1 MENIHHLRIW
11 PGVVR
16 SKTSVNVLRQGHV
29 GWHLENTGAVNF
41 LSKMVEEQA
50 TDPKPSPSLLC
61 QSALRLVLDE
71 SIENLGKLYSEA
83 KWVDPRNSPYYIYVM
98 FILLICL
105 YLY

>member
-1 MENIHHLRIW
+1 MCSGRI
-11 PGVVR
+11 
-16 SKTSVNVLRQGHV
+16 TSAGTWRTRG
-29 GWHLENTGAVNF
+29 
-41 LSKMVEEQA
+41 LSISFYKMVEEQA

-98 FILLICL
+98 FILFICL